1 MHTRLI
7 GLLTATAIV
16 AGCSS
21 SSNAP
26 RAVPAPPASNTNGT
40 PPTAIVTARFDP
52 TAGVIPF
59 PNNLLLSGTTD
70 LTINIPVP
78 NPTDFSNPQV
88 ALNALDG
95 FSPVHPWSTSFQVG
109 ITTTGLAPASVNA
122 STVRVFQVSLT
133 GPGGGVTGIVR
144 ELVFGTDFVSSL
156 STVDPTGRTV
166 VIVPLRPLA
175 ELTSYMAVMT
185 TGITDVAGNN
195 ATPDTTYF
203 LTKRTASLITNQTAP
218 GVCSATSESSDP
230 LIPRANACALEPL
243 RLLTNSHLAA
253 AASRGIAPDTVV
265 VSWVMTTQSISPVL
279 RTVRGLATP
288 APTTVVPTGLTLQ
301 AANPALPPIADVFIG
316 TIGLPYYLRA
326 PTDMGQTPAIVTS
339 TFWEANPGAY
349 VPPFNA
355 AGLSP
360 ASTNVTFAN
369 PIPVRRSTQAAP
381 VLLTVP
387 NAASGRTRPA
397 AGWPV
402 VMYMHGITRN
412 RTDMLGIA
420 ATMAAQGYAVIAI
433 DQPLHGITDR
443 ANPFNIRNTPF
454 FAAGA
459 RERTFDVDLVNNTTG
474 AAGPDGNVDASG
486 THFINLPRLL
496 TSRDNLRQSIADL
509 GVLAVSIPRID
520 FNGDTVPDFDGARVA
535 FVGQSLGSIVGTS
548 FLAVEA
554 NAQTPITRLGVLN
567 VPGGA
572 IAKLLDGSATFG
584 PQIRAGLAAP
594 PANLTQG
601 TPSYEQFLNAAQ
613 QTVDSG
619 DPINFAAIA
628 GNTRL
633 LLQAVVGGA
642 GSPPSLPDQV
652 VPNSVAGAPLAGTEP
667 LIRALNLATITA
679 TTQNAN
685 GIRGVTRFTSGDHG
699 SLLSPTASAAVTAE
713 MQGQMAS
720 MIVSGG
726 TSVQV
731 TNAAVVR
738 QN

>member
-7 GLLTATAIV
+7 SLLVGCAII

-26 RAVPAPPASNTNGT
+26 RAVPTSPATNTNGT

-52 TAGVIPF
+52 AAGVIPF

-70 LTINIPVP
+70 LTLNIPVA
-78 NPTDFSNPQV
+78 NPADFSNPQV

-95 FSPVHPWSTSFQVG
+95 FSPIHPWSTSFSVG
-109 ITTTGLAPASVNA
+109 ITTNGLLASTLNLN
-122 STVRVFQVSLT
+122 TVRVFQVSLT
-133 GPGGGVTGIVR
+133 GPGGGVTGVVR
-144 ELVFGTDFVSSL
+144 ELAFGVDFIAALSS
-156 STVDPTGRTV
+156 VDATGRTLA
-166 VIVPLRPLA
+166 IVPLRPLA
-175 ELTSYMAVMT
+175 QLTSYMAVLT

-203 LTKRTASLITNQTAP
+203 LAKRTATLITAP
-218 GVCSATSESSDP
+218 APTGGCTDPSVSTDP
-230 LIPRANACALEPL
+230 LLPRANACGLEPL
-243 RLLTNSHLAA
+243 RLLTNSHLVA
-253 AASRGIAPDTVV
+253 AASRGIPRDDVI

-279 RTVRGLATP
+279 AAVRSTVTP
-288 APTTVVPTGLTLQ
+288 AATTLVPTGLTLQ
-301 AANPALPPIADVFIG
+301 AANAALPPIADIFIG
-316 TIGLPYYLRA
+316 TIAMPYYLDA
-326 PTDMGQTPAIVTS
+326 PTDAGQTPSIVLR
-339 TFWEANPGAY
+339 TFWQARPGAY
-349 VPPFNA
+349 IPPFNA
-355 AGLSP
+355 FGLSP
-360 ASTNVTFAN
+360 TSTNLTFAN
-369 PIPVRRSTQAAP
+369 PLPVRRSTQTIP

-387 NAASGRTRPA
+387 NAASQRTRPA

-402 VMYMHGITRN
+402 VIYQHGITRN
-412 RTDMLGIA
+412 RSDALAIA
-420 ATMAAQGYAVIAI
+420 ATFASQGYAVIAI
-433 DQPLHGITDR
+433 DLPLHGITDR

-474 AAGPDGNVDASG
+474 AAGPDGNVDGSG
-486 THFINLPRLL
+486 THSINLSSLL
-496 TSRDNLRQSIADL
+496 TSRDNLRQGIADL
-509 GVLAVSIPRID
+509 SVLAVSIPRMD
-520 FNGDTVPDFDGARVA
+520 FTADTVPDFDSARIA
-535 FVGQSLGSIVGTS
+535 FVGQSLGSIVGTG
-548 FLAVEA
+548 FLAIEGI
-554 NAQTPITRLGVLN
+554 AQSPITRLGVLN
-567 VPGGA
+567 VPGGG

-613 QTVDSG
+613 QAVDSG
-619 DPINFAAIA
+619 DSINLAAFAGGARILA
-628 GNTRL
+628 
-633 LLQAVVGGA
+633 QAVVGGA

-652 VPNSVAGAPLAGTEP
+652 IPNSVPGAPLAGTEP
-667 LIRALNLATITA
+667 LIRTLGLATIIA
-679 TTQNAN
+679 TTQNAA

-699 SLLSPTASAAVTAE
+699 SLLNPAASAAVTAE

-726 TSVQV
+726 TIVQV
-731 TNAAVVR
+731 QNTAVVR